1 MAETLLTRLLDAT
14 KLSRGELRK
23 LLKLSEAEMKRMEGV
38 GASRLPAMMDEV
50 FWSEL
55 MELVDYRIG
64 LFLAIKAELNKKLE
78 SDRLAKLMRR
88 AATRER

>member
-1 MAETLLTRLLDAT
+1 MSETLLTRLLDAT

-23 LLKLSEAEMKRMEGV
+23 LLKLSEAEMKRMESV
-38 GASRLPAMMDEV
+38 GPSRLPAMMDEV

-55 MELVDYRIG
+55 MALVDYRIG
-64 LFLAIKAELNKKLE
+64 LFLAIKAELSKKLE

-88 AATRER
+88 AATRNR